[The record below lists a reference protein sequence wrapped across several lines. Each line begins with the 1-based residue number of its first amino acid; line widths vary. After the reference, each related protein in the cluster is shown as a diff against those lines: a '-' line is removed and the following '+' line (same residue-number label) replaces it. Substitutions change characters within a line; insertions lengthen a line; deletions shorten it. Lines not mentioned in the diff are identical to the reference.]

1 MKIRKHIIICSVIG
15 ASVCVASVFAMLP
28 ISSISSTSRGSDW
41 MKDLSDETA
50 ITSISIPGSHDSGAL
65 HSIGDLSGKCQDL
78 SISEQLK
85 AGARYFDIR
94 LQLRNN
100 ELRIVHGIVD
110 QKLSFASALKDFQ
123 TFLNVHS
130 SEGLIVSI
138 KEESDPT
145 NSSKTFEEALKDSL
159 NDYQTIWNLDRKSPK
174 TLKELRGKAYL
185 VSRYKNNTIGLPAYE
200 GWIEHDKDATTNTFE
215 IEKANLHVQ
224 DYFKIKDIEN
234 KKREIVNCFDSSAND
249 LSKLTM
255 NFTSCYYLDSFP
267 PTYAGTTAKII
278 NKWVMEEVKNRKNL
292 GITVSDFITSDLC
305 EAIYTRNL

>member
-15 ASVCVASVFAMLP
+15 VSVCVTSVFAMLP
-28 ISSISSTSRGSDW
+28 ISSISSTSKGSDW
-41 MKDLSDETA
+41 MKNLSDDAT

-85 AGARYFDIR
+85 AGVRYFDIR
-94 LQLRNN
+94 LQLRND

-110 QKLSFASALKDFQ
+110 QKLSFASALNDFQ
-123 TFLNVHS
+123 AFLNAHS
-130 SEGLIVSI
+130 SEGLIVSV
-138 KEESDPT
+138 KEENDPT

-159 NDYQTIWNLDRKSPK
+159 NDCQSIWNIDRECPK

-234 KKREIVNCFDSSAND
+234 KKREISNCFDSSAND

-278 NKWVMEEVKNRKNL
+278 NTWVMEEVKNRKNL